1 MEKANYELKIDDSI
15 NRFYDKISDNPEII
29 PQIPQDKALLI
40 LNQLLSYVCDASN
53 WNLIDYS
60 KYLIGKIPS
69 EWIKDNVQDA
79 IKLNSDDAWKFDLTD
94 PYVFDN
100 LINFLYNAGCY
111 TYIKK
116 LTDQQ

>member
-1 MEKANYELKIDDSI
+1 MKKANFELRIEDSI

-29 PQIPQDKALLI
+29 PQIPKEKALLI
-40 LNQLLSYVCDASN
+40 LNQLLSYICDASN

-79 IKLNSDDAWKFDLTD
+79 VELNSDDAWKFDLTN

-100 LINFLYNAGCY
+100 LISFLNLAECY

-116 LTDQQ
+116 LTEHQ